1 MLLPIVLEL
10 FNLTLNDMS
19 EEEEEDGDGDNQE
32 LAEVSSSTEPLSPFE
47 MSVVVVLFKLFCTR
61 DDEGEGDSFAV

>member
-19 EEEEEDGDGDNQE
+19 EEEEDGDGDNQE